1 MTDPQSK
8 TIRTILEKALDEHL
22 NEIGFKAGHRHLFI
36 DQALSDIFKII
47 DEAKPDDLLTYPNSD
62 TDWLKEVKGYNT
74 GISDYH
80 SNLKEVLK

>member
-8 TIRTILEKALDEHL
+8 TIRTILEEL
-22 NEIGFKAGHRHLFI
+22 NDYDTKKHPEFI
-36 DQALSDIFKII
+36 DLALSDISKII

-80 SNLKEVLK
+80 SNLKETLR